1 MKRVLIVEESR
12 DLRRLLREMLP
23 ALFPTWET
31 VAAENLED
39 AEQRYRSEF
48 FALAILDVDYS
59 GRPGGLEVLRDW
71 TGAARRCPV
80 VATTAAHARV
90 PVIWTLNPAEVL
102 LKPWDVHE
110 IRARLARAA
119 ASGAVDVPAVATFVA
134 RVDGVEVRP
143 EFVFAGALITSD
155 LQCQFPDGHREK
167 LGAKE
172 YGILAA
178 FAHAPQELVLREH
191 VLREVWGPGANT
203 QSNSLNVYV
212 SRLRRLFAEHGDQ
225 FERAV
230 TTEAK
235 VGWRIAPQ

>member
-12 DLRRLLREMLP
+12 DLRRLLLEMLP
-23 ALFPTWET
+23 TLFPTWET
-31 VAAENLED
+31 VGADSLEAAES
-39 AEQRYRSEF
+39 RYRNEI

-59 GRPGGLEVLRDW
+59 GARGGIEVLREW

-80 VATTAAHARV
+80 VATTTAHARV
-90 PVIWTLNPAEVL
+90 PLIWVLNPAEVL

-119 ASGAVDVPAVATFVA
+119 ASGALAPPATFAA
-134 RVDGVEVRP
+134 RVDGVVVRP
-143 EFVFAGALITSD
+143 EFTFAGAVIMSD

-178 FAHAPQELVLREH
+178 FAHAPQSLVLREH
-191 VLREVWGPGANT
+191 VLREVWGPDANT

-212 SRLRRLFAEHGDQ
+212 SRLRRLFAEHGGR
-225 FERAV
+225 FEAAV
-230 TTEAK
+230 VTEAK
-235 VGWRIAPQ
+235 VGWRITVSP

>member
-12 DLRRLLREMLP
+12 DLRRLLLEMLP
-23 ALFPTWET
+23 ALFPAWET
-31 VAAENLED
+31 VGADSLED
-39 AEQRYRSEF
+39 AEHRYRSEI
-48 FALAILDVDYS
+48 FALAILDVDYAGPPS
-59 GRPGGLEVLRDW
+59 GVDVLREW
-71 TGAARRCPV
+71 TGAVRRCPV
-80 VATTAAHARV
+80 VATTTAHARV
-90 PVIWTLNPAEVL
+90 PVIWALNPAEVL

-119 ASGAVDVPAVATFVA
+119 ASGAPVTPAAAPFVA

-143 EFVFAGALITSD
+143 EFAFAAAVITPD
-155 LQCQFPDGHREK
+155 LQCRFPDGHREK

-178 FAHAPQELVLREH
+178 FAHAPRELVLREY

-212 SRLRRLFAEHGDQ
+212 SRLRRLFAEHGGQ

-235 VGWRIAPQ
+235 VGWRIAAQ